1 MRVSDESD
9 RSDLDISRILRALA
23 AKRWF
28 ILGPTL
34 LALIASLVAVNLIKS
49 RYSADARVL
58 LENQENFLPHAEK
71 NETKSEA
78 PLLDAEAVQSQIQLI
93 TSRDLARR
101 VIKTL
106 ELKGDEE
113 FDPLAKG
120 LGIWNRALIMFGLMR
135 DPTKVSPEDRMLDS
149 FADRLAVISPSKT
162 RVISIEFSSQNPDL
176 AARGANTIAD
186 VYLDFQREAKRE
198 NARNA
203 AKSLAALVADLRAR
217 VGEAESRSEEFR
229 TKSGLLIGSNNT
241 TITAQHLSDLNTQL
255 SLSRSTQA
263 DAQAKANLLRE
274 MLQQH
279 RLGDIPDV
287 ANNEVMRRLIEQ
299 HVTLRA
305 QLALESRTLLPGH
318 PRIKELQ
325 AQLDNLEQ
333 QTRSVADRVVRTLE
347 NEARIAGARVDNLS
361 RALDAQKKVVGATEV
376 DDVKLRE
383 LERTARLY
391 KEQLEIATAKYQQAL
406 SREDAEA
413 NPADA
418 RIVQRA
424 LAPQLPSYPK
434 KLPIVGFATFATLA
448 LSVGTL
454 LAREILMSPGE
465 AAPSR
470 PRPAARPVDVGEGS
484 DPELEWDAVS
494 LGPAE
499 VGSKP
504 AAAAD
509 MEPLAVAASVES
521 AEGEDAAHRPI
532 GPVLAHDEVD
542 ALDEPQGR
550 KPESTVVVVDGV
562 DAARLSSPSVKV
574 LMASGGS
581 SPEAV
586 STVLALARALSQR
599 GRAVLV
605 ATDASETAYDDLV
618 PHGAQRPKG
627 LRDLLTGAADF
638 GEVIQREPGSR
649 LHVIAPG
656 VDDEAPRFDVSVI
669 VEALARTYDFVVFAT
684 SAAMNALTLAP
695 MFDKI
700 LLRAADASTDDLLQA
715 LSDACDD
722 VSIIQDASA
731 EPVAI

>member
-9 RSDLDISRILRALA
+9 RSDLDISRIMRALA
-23 AKRWF
+23 AKRWL

-34 LALIASLVAVNLIKS
+34 LAFVVSLVAVNLIKS
-49 RYSADARVL
+49 RYAADARVL

-71 NETKSEA
+71 NEVKSEA

-101 VIKTL
+101 VIRTL

-120 LGIWNRALIMFGLMR
+120 LGLWNRALIMFGLMR

-217 VGEAESRSEEFR
+217 VGEAEAQAEDFR

-299 HVTLRA
+299 RVTLRS

-333 QTRSVADRVVRTLE
+333 QTRVVADRVVRTLE
-347 NEARIAGARVDNLS
+347 NDARIAGARVDNLS

-424 LAPQLPSYPK
+424 LAPQLPTYPK
-434 KLPIVGFATFATLA
+434 KIPIVGFATFAALA
-448 LSVGTL
+448 LSVGAL
-454 LAREILMSPGE
+454 LAREMLTSPRE
-465 AAPSR
+465 AASVR
-470 PRPAARPVDVGEGS
+470 PRPAARPVDVGENS
-484 DPELEWDAVS
+484 DPAPERDADSFGRAEL
-494 LGPAE
+494 
-499 VGSKP
+499 GSRP

-509 MEPLAVAASVES
+509 LEPLAVAAFDAGEE
-521 AEGEDAAHRPI
+521 AEEAPFGQA
-532 GPVLAHDEVD
+532 LAHDEVH
-542 ALDEPQGR
+542 ALDEPHGR

-562 DAARLSSPSVKV
+562 DAARLSAPSVKV
-574 LMASGGS
+574 LMACGGS

-586 STVLALARALSQR
+586 STVLALARALAQR

-605 ATDASETAYDDLV
+605 ATDASETAYEDLV
-618 PHGAQRPKG
+618 PHGAERPKG

-695 MFDKI
+695 LFDKI
-700 LLRAADASTDDLLQA
+700 LLRAADASTDDLLRA

-722 VSIIQDASA
+722 VSVIQDAGV
-731 EPVAI
+731 EPAAV